1 MSSLDKATKNLKFDK
16 RLTEWYMNNG
26 QLTQEELKK
35 HLDSLP
41 DLASKVDMLNWGE
54 EKPRSEA
61 H

>member
-16 RLTEWYMNNG
+16 RLTEWYLNNG
-26 QLTQEELKK
+26 QLTREELKK
-35 HLDSLP
+35 YLDAVP